1 MKKTFFVPI
10 LSAVILF
17 AINSGIS
24 FAGYEEYSQAVEA
37 AKAGDKIFA
46 FMHFR
51 DIVEHDADSKYR
63 EKALFALGEYY
74 FSMSDYNDSFKAFN
88 NLLNQYPNSRMKPF
102 ALFYMYKMAKDTQ
115 KTGLTAELKK
125 QILSWERVILIFK
138 RSKEHK
144 FKSPMGIN
152 YRLTHYV
159 DRLEFFIDGK
169 LQEQVLY

>member
-1 MKKTFFVPI
+1 MKKIVFLTALAGVLI
-10 LSAVILF
+10 LIF
-17 AINSGIS
+17 NSGVS
-24 FAGYEEYSQAVEA
+24 FAGYEEYSKAVEA

-51 DIVEHDADSKYR
+51 DIVEHDANSQYR

-74 FSMSDYNDSFKAFN
+74 FSVSDYNDSFKAFD
-88 NLLNQYPNSRMKPF
+88 NLLTQYPDSKMRPF
-102 ALFYMYKMAKDTQ
+102 ALFYIYKMAKDAG
-115 KTGLTAELKK
+115 KTDLAAELKK
-125 QILSWERVILIFK
+125 QILNWERVILIFK
-138 RSKEHK
+138 KSKEHK
-144 FKSPMGIN
+144 FRSPTGIN